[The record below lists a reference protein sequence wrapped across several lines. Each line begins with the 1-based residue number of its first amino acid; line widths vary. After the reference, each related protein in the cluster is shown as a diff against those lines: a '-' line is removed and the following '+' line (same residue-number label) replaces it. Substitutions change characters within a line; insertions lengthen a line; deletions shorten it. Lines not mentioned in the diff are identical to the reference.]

1 MKKIL
6 NIGLVG
12 YGTVGK
18 GVVKILEKNNAI
30 ALRKAGVK
38 INVKSI

>member
-1 MKKIL
+1 MKKSL

-18 GVVKILEKNNAI
+18 GVVKIWKKTVL
-30 ALRKAGVK
+30 LL
-38 INVKSI
+38 